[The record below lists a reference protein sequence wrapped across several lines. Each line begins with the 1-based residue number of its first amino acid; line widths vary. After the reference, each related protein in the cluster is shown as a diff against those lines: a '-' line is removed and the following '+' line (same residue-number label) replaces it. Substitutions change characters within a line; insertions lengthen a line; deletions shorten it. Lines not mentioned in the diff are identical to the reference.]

1 MSYEEYKIRLESEL
15 AEVINELKTIAVEN
29 KDTGDWIAI
38 PAIDEING
46 NADENVEADAIE
58 EWDTRSAILNQLEVR
73 HRNIKLALEKITNG
87 NYGICEISGEPI
99 EVARL
104 NANPAARTNI
114 ANRDREREL
123 SI

>member
-15 AEVINELKTIAVEN
+15 TEVIDELKTIAVEN
-29 KDTGDWIAI
+29 KDTGDWVAI
-38 PAIDEING
+38 PAIDEINKS
-46 NADENVEADAIE
+46 ADENIEADAVE
-58 EWDTRSAILNQLEVR
+58 EWDTRLAILNQLEVR

-87 NYGICEISGEPI
+87 SYGICEISGEPI
-99 EVARL
+99 EIARL